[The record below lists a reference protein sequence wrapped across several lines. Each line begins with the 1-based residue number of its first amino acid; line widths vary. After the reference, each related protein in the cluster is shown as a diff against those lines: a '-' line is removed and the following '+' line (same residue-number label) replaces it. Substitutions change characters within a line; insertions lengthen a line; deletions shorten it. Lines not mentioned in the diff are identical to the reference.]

1 MNIAVFFVSANK
13 TVAPFSNIL
22 EQLSEFSHKTYRLVV
37 SKTCHEYLN
46 FHPTF
51 VEGKNGA
58 YVMLAEMTTFIESSL
73 KNSSLVIRLR
83 SVPEL
88 IQ

>member
-22 EQLSEFSHKTYRLVV
+22 EQLSEFSHKTVVV